1 MERQSIMQ
9 NFTYDPELISV
20 LALEIACP
28 GTLEASGPWA
38 RYEIAG
44 IEAYSELYVR
54 CHMEDI
60 VMGWDEAR
68 GEQPAWADLDDRQR
82 HMVIANVA
90 HYHQTADSDYF
101 DDEWPGRIAS
111 VFEDDIVGDPGFV
124 FRNY

>member
-1 MERQSIMQ
+1 MQ
-9 NFTYDPELISV
+9 NFNYDPELISI
-20 LALEIACP
+20 LALEIVCP

-44 IEAYSELYVR
+44 IEAYSEMYVQ

-82 HMVIANVA
+82 HTVIANVA

-101 DDEWPGRIAS
+101 DDEWSSRIAS
-111 VFEDDIVGDPGFV
+111 VFDDDIVGDPGFV
-124 FRNY
+124 FRNL